1 MLSLA
6 SHELLTTPLRG
17 GERSF
22 ITTISQT
29 IYKWKR
35 RLEEYLPK
43 TRLLVNAKADIRRFP
58 LQVKGCEIRECVI
71 Q

>member
-1 MLSLA
+1 MVTCCPSL
-6 SHELLTTPLRG
+6 LMTPLQG

-22 ITTISQT
+22 ITAISQT

-43 TRLLVNAKADIRRFP
+43 IRLLVNAKADIRRFP